1 MIYVARRNAAMVKNV
16 MPLAAC
22 LAIGAIVAVA
32 SELQAQTE
40 PFRIMPIGDSITV
53 GYTNLAG
60 QPEVPFT
67 YGYRA
72 GLYTQLTDAG
82 YSFQYVG
89 GSTEHPTPSSDCVNL
104 AALNQDYHNGYG
116 GQGISYIA
124 SNIASWMQAD
134 NPDVILLMIGI
145 NDIAPGA
152 TGNPIS
158 AESRLNSLVRT
169 VVNAKPSAHLIVAQ
183 TIPYATGYTDSIVQ
197 YNNFIKNTL
206 VPYYSG
212 QGKLV
217 TTVDQ
222 YSPFLTNG
230 TIDSTLYSNA
240 INHPS
245 PEGYDRMAQTWFE
258 GIQSLGEITHTAL
271 VPGTASPAITDAN
284 VLGHKPVN
292 ASSVYSGSFDPSY
305 ATDGTVNDQV
315 FKGKSDDGT
324 DTDMRLVVHDISG
337 PFNLIRI
344 WQNVDDYNRV
354 PSQVSIRSSSLNT
367 DSLSA
372 TSFENELA
380 TVSDLAFN
388 LDGYVDIRVEASADT
403 RSLFFGF
410 GGFDS
415 LGQAYGVRIA
425 EVQAFL
431 VPEPATMA
439 GLTCGFIAMFGLR
452 FWQRRKKHN

>member
-1 MIYVARRNAAMVKNV
+1 MIYVARRNAAMVRNLL
-16 MPLAAC
+16 PLAAW
-22 LAIGAIVAVA
+22 LAIGAMMAVVP
-32 SELQAQTE
+32 ELQAQTE
-40 PFRIMPIGDSITV
+40 PFRIMPVGDSITV

-60 QPEVPFT
+60 QSEVPFT
-67 YGYRA
+67 YGYRS

-145 NDIAPGA
+145 NDIAPSA

-222 YSPFLTNG
+222 YSPFLTDG

-245 PEGYDRMAQTWFE
+245 PEGYDRMAQTWFD
-258 GIQSLGEITHTAL
+258 GIQSLGVITHTPL
-271 VPGTASPAITDAN
+271 EPGTAVLAITDVN
-284 VLGHKPVN
+284 LLSQKPVV

-354 PSQVSIRSSSLNT
+354 PSQVSIRSSSLDT

-372 TSFENELA
+372 ASFENELA
-380 TVSDLAFN
+380 TVSNLAFN

-403 RSLFFGF
+403 RSLFFDF

-439 GLTCGFIAMFGLR
+439 SLMCGIIAMFGFR